1 MNDTITKCD
10 MLAASKNITLDPL
23 LLEEYPV
30 GTLFWAVHHDRIV
43 EPLCDPL
50 VDRLE
55 YVLQNKPS
63 FELPVRLAAIR
74 PVKHPE
80 LLPKELV
87 VLTAAAVTAV
97 QAYRKAVDDAVGDD
111 VVLKPACFQ
120 ASSCAED
127 AISAYECSLNTHF
140 DELCALWLEEYPAH
154 PPMTRFGGLRMPDPF
169 AHAGICL
176 QYPTMRITGSFVIP
190 N

>member
-23 LLEEYPV
+23 LLLEYPV

-55 YVLQNKPS
+55 YVLQNKLS
-63 FELPVRLAAIR
+63 FELPTRLAAIR

-87 VLTAAAVTAV
+87 ALAAAAVTAV
-97 QAYRKAVDDAVGDD
+97 QAYRKAVDV
-111 VVLKPACFQ
+111 Q
-120 ASSCAED
+120 AAAD
-127 AISAYECSLNTHF
+127 AIGAYECFLNTHF
-140 DELCALWLEEYPAH
+140 GELAALWLEEYPAH

-169 AHAGICL
+169 VHAGVYL
-176 QYPTMRITGSFVIP
+176 QYPTTAMITGTTYYPIQQT
-190 N
+190 